1 MCYWIQ
7 LILITLFEFNGSEK
21 KKNTATSKDY
31 HFLAQLMRF
40 PCTTL
45 KTEKKKIFLEIIK
58 PGHKLSNAFILLKS
72 QTFWLSS
79 ECFSILCDAFLLKSV
94 HQ

>member
-21 KKNTATSKDY
+21 KNTATSKDY

-40 PCTTL
+40 PWTTL

-79 ECFSILCDAFLLKSV
+79 ECFSILCDAFLLKRV